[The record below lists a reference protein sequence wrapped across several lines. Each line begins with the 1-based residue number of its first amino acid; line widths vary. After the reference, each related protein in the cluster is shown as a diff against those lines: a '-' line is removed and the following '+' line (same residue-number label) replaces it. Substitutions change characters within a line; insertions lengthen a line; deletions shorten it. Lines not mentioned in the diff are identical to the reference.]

1 MKYNR
6 KLIHFMVGI
15 ALLGILGGLVACNDR
30 TIILNGNNN
39 NVLLNGDSGTNVSP
53 DVTIP
58 VGGKP

>member
-1 MKYNR
+1 
-6 KLIHFMVGI
+6 MVGI